1 MFNEKCVPFHMSE
14 HKQESTQSIL
24 DSQTE
29 PLPAIS
35 EQQSLVCQWSSAKT
49 DTETSLNHGVWGAG
63 IVGGGG
69 GGTDAKPS

>member
-1 MFNEKCVPFHMSE
+1 MLWGTYFCICFLAVVRMSSEKRVPFQMSE

-35 EQQSLVCQWSSAKT
+35 EQQSPVCQWSSAKT
-49 DTETSLNHGVWGAG
+49 DTETSLNHGV
-63 IVGGGG
+63 
-69 GGTDAKPS
+69 